1 MDSEL
6 QVVKSNH
13 IIEASYRLSL
23 IEQRII
29 LSAISQVNRGSPV
42 TDDVLYSVAATDF
55 ARITGMSL
63 GDSYKELKDAALR
76 LKRREVRVTQEP
88 DGKGKTK
95 VMITGWVQTII
106 YVEGEGR
113 IELRFSKDMLPY
125 LTDLQREFTR
135 YSLADVAKMS
145 SVYGVRLYEL
155 LVQQPG
161 GRREIALSD
170 LRNWLQLEGRYQS
183 IKDLKLRV
191 IEPAVEQINEHSP
204 LAVRWDQRKT
214 GRRVTHLV
222 FTYVNK
228 TKADAK
234 AVVKAAAAA
243 TEKPAKKPKK
253 QAAEAPAEAP
263 GFAASVAK
271 KHGLS
276 PSYISRHARP
286 GETWEA
292 AAARLAKAKAKEPA

>member
-42 TDDVLYSVAATDF
+42 TDEVLYSVAATDF

-145 SVYGVRLYEL
+145 SVYGVRLYKL

-183 IKDLKLRV
+183 IKDLKARV
-191 IEPAVEQINEHSP
+191 ILPAVEQINEHSP

-228 TKADAK
+228 TKAQPK
-234 AVVKAAAAA
+234 EQKPKAA
-243 TEKPAKKPKK
+243 EKPDDAPGYAASIAKKY
-253 QAAEAPAEAP
+253 
-263 GFAASVAK
+263 
-271 KHGLS
+271 GLS
-276 PSYISRHARP
+276 PAYISRHARP
-286 GETWEA
+286 GEDWEA
-292 AAARLAKAKAKEPA
+292 AAARLATAKAKEPA

>member
-29 LSAISQVNRGSPV
+29 LSAIAQVRRGSSV
-42 TDDVLYSVAATDF
+42 TDDVLYSVAATDL
-55 ARITGMSL
+55 ARISGVAV
-63 GDSYKELKDAALR
+63 GDAYKELKAAALR
-76 LKRREVRVTQEP
+76 LKRREVRITQEP

-113 IELRFSKDMLPY
+113 VELRFSKDMLPY

-135 YSLADVAKMS
+135 YSLTDVARMS
-145 SVYGVRLYEL
+145 SAYGVRLYEL
-155 LVQQPG
+155 LIQQPG

-170 LRNWLQLEGRYQS
+170 LRHWLQLEGRYDS
-183 IKDLKLRV
+183 IRDFKRWVLD
-191 IEPAVEQINEHSP
+191 PAVEQINVHSP
-204 LAVRWDQRKT
+204 LTVRWDQRKT

-228 TKADAK
+228 TKAQL
-234 AVVKAAAAA
+234 KAAAKSAEQPKEPKPKAA
-243 TEKPAKKPKK
+243 EKPDD
-253 QAAEAPAEAP
+253 AP
-263 GFAASVAK
+263 GYAASIAQRY
-271 KHGLS
+271 GLS
-276 PSYISRHARP
+276 PAYISRHARP
-286 GETWEA
+286 GEGWEA

>member
-29 LSAISQVNRGSPV
+29 LSAISQVNRGSQV
-42 TDDVLYSVAATDF
+42 TDEVLYSVAATDF

-155 LVQQPG
+155 LVQHPG

-183 IKDLKLRV
+183 IQDFKARV
-191 IEPAVEQINEHSP
+191 IQPAVEQVNEHSP
-204 LAVRWDQRKT
+204 LAVRWEQRKT

-228 TKADAK
+228 TKAQL
-234 AVVKAAAAA
+234 KAAAKSAEQPKEPKPKAA
-243 TEKPAKKPKK
+243 EKPDDAPGYAASIAKKY
-253 QAAEAPAEAP
+253 
-263 GFAASVAK
+263 
-271 KHGLS
+271 GLS
-276 PSYISRHARP
+276 PAYISRHARP
-286 GETWEA
+286 GEDWEA

>member
-29 LSAISQVNRGSPV
+29 LSAITQVKRGATV
-42 TDDVLYSVAATDF
+42 TDEVLYSVSATDL
-55 ARITGMSL
+55 AQLTGTDIRTTYRDL
-63 GDSYKELKDAALR
+63 QDAAER
-76 LKRREVRVTQEP
+76 LQNRRVTLILEP
-88 DGKGKTK
+88 DGVTIRSKRRRVTC
-95 VMITGWVQTII
+95 WVQSIDYI
-106 YVEGEGR
+106 DGEGR
-113 IELRFSKDMLPY
+113 IEMRFGKDILPY
-125 LTDLQREFTR
+125 LTGLQREFTR
-135 YSLADVAKMS
+135 YALTDVIKMTS
-145 SVYGVRLYEL
+145 AYAVRLYEL
-155 LVQQPG
+155 LAQQPG

-170 LRNWLQLEGRYQS
+170 LRRWLQLEDRYES

-228 TKADAK
+228 TKAQL
-234 AVVKAAAAA
+234 KAAAKSAEQPKEPKPKAA
-243 TEKPAKKPKK
+243 EKPDD
-253 QAAEAPAEAP
+253 AP
-263 GFAASVAK
+263 GYAASIAK

-276 PSYISRHARP
+276 PAYISRHARP
-286 GETWEA
+286 GEDWEA

>member
-1 MDSEL
+1 
-6 QVVKSNH
+6 
-13 IIEASYRLSL
+13 
-23 IEQRII
+23 
-29 LSAISQVNRGSPV
+29 
-42 TDDVLYSVAATDF
+42 
-55 ARITGMSL
+55 
-63 GDSYKELKDAALR
+63 
-76 LKRREVRVTQEP
+76 
-88 DGKGKTK
+88 
-95 VMITGWVQTII
+95 MITGWVQTII

-183 IKDLKLRV
+183 IKDFKARV
-191 IEPAVEQINEHSP
+191 IQPAVEQINEHSP

-228 TKADAK
+228 TKAQL
-234 AVVKAAAAA
+234 KAAAKSAEQPKEPKPKAA
-243 TEKPAKKPKK
+243 EKPDDAPGYAASIAKKY
-253 QAAEAPAEAP
+253 
-263 GFAASVAK
+263 
-271 KHGLS
+271 GLS
-276 PSYISRHARP
+276 PAYISRHARP
-286 GETWEA
+286 GEDWEA
-292 AAARLAKAKAKEPA
+292 AAARLAKTKAKEPA